1 MTLYLVKHAE
11 DERYKKRMYCMCFLA
26 WTIKTITII
35 LCYHVRGSFYA
46 IVVKRKK
53 KKKKLLKTTEITDH
67 RGQKTQSQVKNN
79 L

>member
-11 DERYKKRMYCMCFLA
+11 DKRYKKRMYRMCFLA

-46 IVVKRKK
+46 IVVKKK
-53 KKKKLLKTTEITDH
+53 KKKKAVENN
-67 RGQKTQSQVKNN
+67 RNYRSQRSKTQSQVKNN

>member
-1 MTLYLVKHAE
+1 
-11 DERYKKRMYCMCFLA
+11 MCFLA

>member
-1 MTLYLVKHAE
+1 
-11 DERYKKRMYCMCFLA
+11 MCFLA

-46 IVVKRKK
+46 IVVKKK
-53 KKKKLLKTTEITDH
+53 KKKSLKVYFSSKLKTTEITDH